1 VQNSGTDDYKKLT
14 RTTRYLRATS
24 GLEITLEADNPARI
38 NWWVGASFALHPNI
52 QSHTGVVM
60 TFGGGDFYE
69 SSTKKK
75 LNTKRSTEAE
85 LVPVNNALPQVSSTT
100 QFLNTAF

>member
-69 SSTKKK
+69 SSTKK
-75 LNTKRSTEAE
+75 EA
-85 LVPVNNALPQVSSTT
+85 
-100 QFLNTAF
+100 